1 MSPTEYQQ
9 LVEYLGRQFT
19 EIDRRF
25 TETNGRIAGLDGR
38 VATLDGRVATL
49 DGRVAGLDG
58 RVASLEGGLTE
69 LRHEILGHFDEI
81 YRRLERL
88 EQEHQAI
95 LQALRRI
102 EAGMAD
108 ERGRRE
114 MLERDLATLKQHV
127 ATLQSRIEEIEERL
141 GD

>member
-1 MSPTEYQQ
+1 MTSTEYQQ
-9 LVEYLGRQFT
+9 LVEFLGRQFG

-25 TETNGRIAGLDGR
+25 TETNGRITGLDGR
-38 VATLDGRVATL
+38 
-49 DGRVAGLDG
+49 
-58 RVASLEGGLTE
+58 LTE
-69 LRHEILGHFDEI
+69 LRREILGHFDEI

-88 EQEHQAI
+88 EQEYQAI

-102 EAGMAD
+102 EAGMVD

-114 MLERDLATLKQHV
+114 MLERDLATLKRHV